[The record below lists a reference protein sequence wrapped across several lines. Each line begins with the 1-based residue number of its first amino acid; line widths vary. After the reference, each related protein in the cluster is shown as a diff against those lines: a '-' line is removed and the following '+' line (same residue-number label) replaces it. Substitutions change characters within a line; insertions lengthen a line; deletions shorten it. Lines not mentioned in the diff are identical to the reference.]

1 MKTESVLGL
10 GPHGFHR
17 IAYTRW
23 GEAAAPRTLICV
35 HGLTRNG
42 RDFDRLAAALSDRWR
57 VVCPDVPGRG
67 RSDWLPQSDYTYPQY
82 LADMAALIARIGATE
97 IDWLGTSMG
106 GLIGM
111 MLAAQPNAPIRRLVL
126 NDIGPFLPKAGLAR
140 LAEYV
145 GKDPR
150 FASLDELEAYLRR
163 VHAPFG
169 PLSDQD
175 WRHMALQGY
184 RRLEGGGFG
193 LAYDPAIGPA
203 FLAGGIQDVEL
214 WPVWDAVR
222 CPVLVLRGAESDIL
236 TAATA
241 AEMRERGPKAQLV
254 EFPGIGHA
262 PALMTE
268 SSIAVVRDWLS
279 ATA

>member
-1 MKTESVLGL
+1 
-10 GPHGFHR
+10 
-17 IAYTRW
+17 
-23 GEAAAPRTLICV
+23 
-35 HGLTRNG
+35 
-42 RDFDRLAAALSDRWR
+42 
-57 VVCPDVPGRG
+57 
-67 RSDWLPQSDYTYPQY
+67 
-82 LADMAALIARIGATE
+82 
-97 IDWLGTSMG
+97 
-106 GLIGM
+106 
-111 MLAAQPNAPIRRLVL
+111 
-126 NDIGPFLPKAGLAR
+126 
-140 LAEYV
+140 
-145 GKDPR
+145 
-150 FASLDELEAYLRR
+150 
-163 VHAPFG
+163 
-169 PLSDQD
+169 
-175 WRHMALQGY
+175 MALQGY

>member
-1 MKTESVLGL
+1 M
-10 GPHGFHR
+10 
-17 IAYTRW
+17 
-23 GEAAAPRTLICV
+23 
-35 HGLTRNG
+35 
-42 RDFDRLAAALSDRWR
+42 
-57 VVCPDVPGRG
+57 PGRG
-67 RSDWLPQSDYTYPQY
+67 KSEWLAQPEAYGYPLY
-82 LADMAALIARIGATE
+82 LSVAAALIARLDVE
-97 IDWLGTSMG
+97 EVDWVGSSMG

-203 FLAGGIQDVEL
+203 FLAGGIQDIEL